1 MASLQIRQLPD
12 EIYEALSYRAER
24 AGRSLAQQAVAEL
37 RSIPDLDS
45 RERRLRAVDRLRE
58 QLRRQDQPTVKVRP
72 ETWIREDRE
81 R

>member
-12 EIYEALSYRAER
+12 EVYEALTYRAER

-37 RSIPDLDS
+37 RAVPELDARARRGRLVEDL
-45 RERRLRAVDRLRE
+45 RERI
-58 QLRRQDQPTVKVRP
+58 RRDGPIEVEVSP
-72 ETWIREDRE
+72 EDLIREDRE

>member
-1 MASLQIRQLPD
+1 MASLQIRQVLD

-24 AGRSLAQQAVAEL
+24 AGKSLAQQAEAEL
-37 RSIPDLDS
+37 RSIPDLEA

-58 QLRRQDQPTVKVRP
+58 QLRQQDQPTVEVRP